1 MRSFSALHK
10 SARMPVI
17 HYVREERER
26 QKYVDVAAVNKD
38 KNHIDSLQK
47 GNSIETIWLKT

>member
-1 MRSFSALHK
+1 
-10 SARMPVI
+10 MPVI